1 MGLKELQNDMEGC
14 SRCSSC
20 KWVPFNQIQSW
31 RFAKNCPSV
40 TRYNFHAYSGS
51 GKMIMANSMLQN
63 RSELNDEIA
72 DIVYHCQ
79 LCGAC
84 DAACKAYRDDIDINE
99 VLLELRA
106 YCVENGYVMPE
117 HLDVVESMKREDNT
131 LGELKKDRGNWAEGL
146 VLKNINEEPAEVMF
160 HAGCRFSYE
169 PDLRD
174 SIRGMAQLLTDAGVD
189 LGIAGREEACCGGKA
204 YENGYQGDGMNFA
217 DDMIRRLMASGAK
230 TLVTPCSDCFA
241 TFNYLYPRMGKEM
254 PVKVLHI
261 SQFMEKLIGEKKLE
275 LTQAVP
281 MRVTYHDPCHLGRK
295 GEPYTGDW
303 TGKNKLKRK
312 EHEKRQGWF
321 GVYDPPRNIL
331 KSIPGIELV
340 EMERIREYSWCCG
353 SGGGTLEAFPEFS
366 LDTARERLEEALSTG
381 ADAMVTSCP
390 WCESIFKEAVEET
403 GINLEIYDVND
414 LLRLAVAHKEGQQ
427 S

>member
-1 MGLKELQNDMEGC
+1 MEGC

-20 KWVPFNQIQSW
+20 KWVPFNQVKSW

-63 RSELNDEIA
+63 RSELNDDIA

-117 HLDVVESMKREDNT
+117 HLDVIESMKREDNT

-146 VLKNINEEPAEVMF
+146 ALKNINDEKADVMF
-160 HAGCRFSYE
+160 HAGCRFSYD
-169 PDLRD
+169 PALKDT
-174 SIRGMAQLLTDAGVD
+174 IRGIAQLLIDAGTD

-204 YENGYQGDGMNFA
+204 YENGFQGDGMTFA
-217 DDMIRRLMASGAK
+217 DDMIRRVIASGAT

-241 TFNYLYPRMGKEM
+241 TFNYLYSRMGKEI
-254 PVKVLHI
+254 PVKVLHV
-261 SQFMEKLIGEKKLE
+261 SQFMESLINDGKLE
-275 LTQAVP
+275 LKREVP

-295 GEPYTGDW
+295 GEPYVGDW
-303 TGKNKLKRK
+303 TGKNKFERP
-312 EHEKRQGWF
+312 EYEKRQGWF
-321 GVYDPPRNIL
+321 GIYDPPRNII
-331 KSIPGIELV
+331 KSIKGIELV

-353 SGGGTLEAFPEFS
+353 SGGGTLEAFPEYS
-366 LDTARERLEEALSTG
+366 METARERLEEALATG
-381 ADAMVTSCP
+381 ADALVTSCP
-390 WCESIFKEAVEET
+390 WCENIFKEAVAET
-403 GINLEIYDVND
+403 GIDLEIYDVND
-414 LLRLAVAHKEGQQ
+414 LVRLSTADKEG
-427 S
+427 

>member
-1 MGLKELQNDMEGC
+1 MRLKELQNDMEGC

-20 KWVPFNQIQSW
+20 KWVPFNQIKSW

-51 GKMIMANSMLQN
+51 GKMIMANSILQN
-63 RSELNDEIA
+63 RSEMNDDIA

-106 YCVENGYVMPE
+106 YCVENGFVLPE

-146 VLKNINEEPAEVMF
+146 VLKNINEEKADVMF
-160 HAGCRFSYE
+160 HAGCRFSYD
-169 PDLRD
+169 PALRD
-174 SIRGMAQLLTDAGVD
+174 TIRGIARMLLDAGVD

-204 YENGYQGDGMNFA
+204 FENGYQGEGKTFA
-217 DDMIRRLMASGAK
+217 EDMIRRVIASGAK
-230 TLVTPCSDCFA
+230 TLVTPCADCFA
-241 TFNYLYPRMGKEM
+241 TFTYLYARMGMKM
-254 PVKVLHI
+254 PVQVLHI
-261 SQFMEKLIGEKKLE
+261 SQFMENLIKENKLE
-275 LTQAVP
+275 LKHKIP

-303 TGKNKLKRK
+303 TGKNKLKRP

-321 GVYDPPRNIL
+321 GIYDPPRNIL
-331 KSIPGIELV
+331 RAIKGIELV

-353 SGGGTLEAFPEFS
+353 SGGGVLEAFPDYSME
-366 LDTARERLEEALSTG
+366 TARERLTEALSTG
-381 ADAMVTSCP
+381 AEALVTSCP
-390 WCESIFKEAVEET
+390 WCENIFKQAVEET
-403 GINLEIYDVND
+403 RIDLKIYDVND
-414 LLRLAVAHKEGQQ
+414 LVRLSMGI
-427 S
+427 

>member
-1 MGLKELQNDMEGC
+1 MRLKELQNDMEGC

-20 KWVPFNQIQSW
+20 KWVPFNQIKSW

-51 GKMIMANSMLQN
+51 GKMIMANSMLQG
-63 RSELNDEIA
+63 RSELNDTVA

-146 VLKNINEEPAEVMF
+146 ALKNINDEKAEVMF
-160 HAGCRFSYE
+160 HAGCRFSYD
-169 PDLRD
+169 PDLRET
-174 SIRGMAQLLTDAGVD
+174 IRGTAQLLIDAGVD

-204 YENGYQGDGMNFA
+204 YENGFQGDGMNFA
-217 DDMIRRLMASGAK
+217 DDMIRRVIASGAI

-241 TFNYLYPRMGKEM
+241 TFNYLYARMGKEM
-254 PVKVLHI
+254 PVKVLHV
-261 SQFMEKLIGEKKLE
+261 SQFMENLINEGKLE
-275 LTQAVP
+275 LKQEVP

-295 GEPYTGDW
+295 GEPYVGDW
-303 TGKNKLKRK
+303 TGKDKFERP

-321 GVYDPPRNIL
+321 GIYDPPRNII
-331 KSIPGIELV
+331 KSIKGIELV

-353 SGGGTLEAFPEFS
+353 SGGGTYEAFPEFS
-366 LDTARERLEEALSTG
+366 LDTATERLEEALATG
-381 ADAMVTSCP
+381 AEALVTSCP
-390 WCESIFKEAVEET
+390 WCENMFREAVAET
-403 GINLEIYDVND
+403 GIDLKIYDVND
-414 LLRLAVAHKEGQQ
+414 LVRLSAAKKEG
-427 S
+427 